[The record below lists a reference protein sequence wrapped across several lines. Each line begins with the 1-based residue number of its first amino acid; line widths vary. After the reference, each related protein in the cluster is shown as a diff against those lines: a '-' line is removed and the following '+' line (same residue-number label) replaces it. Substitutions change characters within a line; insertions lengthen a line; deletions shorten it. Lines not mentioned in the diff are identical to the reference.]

1 MVGLLVLSVS
11 DRTWMVFL
19 ASLLISTFG
28 MTLSCLRSIV
38 SKIVDDNELGKC
50 FAIISASETISD
62 LIGAVLF
69 IWLYHF
75 GLSFGEFGRSVPF
88 VFIAFVHSLILSN
101 YFCFRNQFEFN
112 YFLFSKKIVLS
123 GFLKVGMDSL
133 KKYNLPN

>member
-38 SKIVDDNELGKC
+38 SKLVDDNELGKC

-101 YFCFRNQFEFN
+101 YFLFFFQQFEFK
-112 YFLFSKKIVLS
+112 FSFQQIVLS

-133 KKYNLPN
+133 KRYNLPN